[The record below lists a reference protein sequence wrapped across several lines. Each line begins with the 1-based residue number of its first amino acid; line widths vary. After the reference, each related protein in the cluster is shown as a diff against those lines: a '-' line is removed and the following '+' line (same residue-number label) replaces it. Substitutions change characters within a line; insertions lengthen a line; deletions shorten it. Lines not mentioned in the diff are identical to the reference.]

1 MAGGASLIPSAESL
15 AGALKSNVSAAFEQA
30 VRGTA
35 PVKIRDI
42 KTILTA
48 PNRIR
53 LVVVKV
59 ETTEPGLVGWGC
71 ATFTQRSLVVQT
83 ALNDYLRPF
92 LIGRNVDEIED
103 IWQSS
108 YMSSYWR
115 NGPVLFNAMS
125 GVDIALWDIK
135 GKRAG
140 MPLYQ
145 LLGGKVR
152 HGADCYYHASG
163 ASFEEVEANARAGM
177 ERGFRHVRV
186 QVSTPGYASY
196 GARSTAPAAAAGS
209 DEVVGP
215 TNPRAI
221 WEPAPY
227 CRMLPKFF
235 EYLRSKL
242 GDEVELLHDVHER
255 VTLNQGINLCKSLEP
270 YRLFFLEDPFPPED
284 NDHFRLLRQQTSTP
298 IAMGELFNTQHEY
311 VPLIKDRLIDFI
323 RIHISQIGGL
333 SPARKVAALSEFFG
347 VRTAWHGPG
356 DASPLA
362 HAAQLAL
369 ELASYN
375 FGVHEGGVVP
385 EGDAGSVCRLSRGE
399 GRLHARAGKTGP
411 GNRGGREA
419 GGEVPDSRW
428 SAELRLLVG
437 NDAPEG
443 WDGDQAMTAS
453 SYQLP
458 AASSR
463 LRTACSL
470 SPQLAAGSGS
480 WQLSLGLE
488 VEHHPRADRGDQEAE
503 IQHRIDCRLRR
514 MDVHRVQHVHE
525 RRSAEDERHDV
536 GRRATGPERE
546 DDADG
551 AERAEC
557 TGDRRFGRAFAVEPA
572 QPLSLTHEH
581 DERNEHADQEVGDA
595 HAEQRSHRAAQFDL
609 PAVQHR
615 AIDAPRRHCSRHE
628 RQPRHVCS

>member
-1 MAGGASLIPSAESL
+1 MPNTMNRRHAIRSLSLAGGASLAAAGTPFAEAL
-15 AGALKSNVSAAFEQA
+15 APQSNPAYAQA
-30 VRGTA
+30 VKGTA

-53 LVVVKV
+53 LVIVKV

-71 ATFTQRSLVVQT
+71 ATFTQRALVVET
-83 ALNDYLRPF
+83 AIEKYLKPF

-152 HGADCYYHASG
+152 HGADCYFHASG
-163 ASFEEVEANARAGM
+163 ASFTEVEERARSAM
-177 ERGFRHVRV
+177 DQGFRHVRV
-186 QVSTPGYASY
+186 QVATPGYASY
-196 GARSTAPAAAAGS
+196 GARSTTTATPTPQ
-209 DEVVGP
+209 DEAVGP

-227 CRMLPKFF
+227 VRMLPKLF
-235 EYLRSKL
+235 EHLRTKL

-255 VTLNQGINLCKSLEP
+255 VTLNQGINLCKALEP

-284 NDHFRLLRQQTSTP
+284 NDHFRLLRQQTSIP

-333 SPARKVAALSEFFG
+333 TPARKVGAFCEFFG

-375 FGVHEGGVVP
+375 FGVHEGGGFGKETQEVFVGSP
-385 EGDAGSVCRLSRGE
+385 EVKNGYML
-399 GRLHARAGKTGP
+399 AREKP
-411 GNRGGREA
+411 GLGIDVDEK
-419 GGEVPDSRW
+419 
-428 SAELRLLVG
+428 
-437 NDAPEG
+437 
-443 WDGDQAMTAS
+443 
-453 SYQLP
+453 
-458 AASSR
+458 
-463 LRTACSL
+463 
-470 SPQLAAGSGS
+470 LAAKFPIPAGPPNFDYS
-480 WQLSLGLE
+480 WGTT
-488 VEHHPRADRGDQEAE
+488 
-503 IQHRIDCRLRR
+503 RR
-514 MDVHRVQHVHE
+514 K
-525 RRSAEDERHDV
+525 
-536 GRRATGPERE
+536 
-546 DDADG
+546 DG
-551 AERAEC
+551 TVIR
-557 TGDRRFGRAFAVEPA
+557 P
-572 QPLSLTHEH
+572 
-581 DERNEHADQEVGDA
+581 
-595 HAEQRSHRAAQFDL
+595 
-609 PAVQHR
+609 
-615 AIDAPRRHCSRHE
+615 
-628 RQPRHVCS
+628 

>member
-1 MAGGASLIPSAESL
+1 MNRRDVLGSFSVAAGASLIGPGQALAE
-15 AGALKSNVSAAFEQA
+15 ALTPKAHPAFAQA
-30 VRGTA
+30 VKGTA
-35 PVKIRDI
+35 PVRIRDI

-71 ATFTQRSLVVQT
+71 ATFTQRALVVRT
-83 ALNDYLRPF
+83 AIDEYLKPF

-152 HGADCYYHASG
+152 QGADCYFHASG
-163 ASFEEVEANARAGM
+163 SSFTEVEESARGGM

-196 GARSTAPAAAAGS
+196 GARSTAPATPGAQ
-209 DEVVGP
+209 DEAVGP

-221 WEPAPY
+221 WESAPY
-227 CRMLPKFF
+227 VRMLPRFF
-235 EYLRSKL
+235 EHLRSKL
-242 GDEVELLHDVHER
+242 GDEVELLHDVNER
-255 VTLNQGINLCKSLEP
+255 VTLNQAINLCKSLEP

-284 NDHFRLLRQQTSTP
+284 NDHFRLLRQQTSIP
-298 IAMGELFNTQHEY
+298 LAMGELFNTQHEY
-311 VPLIKDRLIDFI
+311 LPLIKERLIDFI

-375 FGVHEGGVVP
+375 FGVHEGSGFPKETQEVFAGCP
-385 EGDAGSVCRLSRGE
+385 EVRNGYMLAQE
-399 GRLHARAGKTGP
+399 KP
-411 GNRGGREA
+411 GLGI
-419 GGEVPDSRW
+419 EVD
-428 SAELRLLVG
+428 EK
-437 NDAPEG
+437 
-443 WDGDQAMTAS
+443 
-453 SYQLP
+453 
-458 AASSR
+458 
-463 LRTACSL
+463 
-470 SPQLAAGSGS
+470 LAAKFPIPAGPPNFDYS
-480 WQLSLGLE
+480 WGTT
-488 VEHHPRADRGDQEAE
+488 
-503 IQHRIDCRLRR
+503 RR
-514 MDVHRVQHVHE
+514 K
-525 RRSAEDERHDV
+525 
-536 GRRATGPERE
+536 
-546 DDADG
+546 DG
-551 AERAEC
+551 TIIR
-557 TGDRRFGRAFAVEPA
+557 P
-572 QPLSLTHEH
+572 
-581 DERNEHADQEVGDA
+581 
-595 HAEQRSHRAAQFDL
+595 
-609 PAVQHR
+609 
-615 AIDAPRRHCSRHE
+615 
-628 RQPRHVCS
+628 

>member
-1 MAGGASLIPSAESL
+1 MNRRDVLGSLSVAAGASLIGSGQALAE
-15 AGALKSNVSAAFEQA
+15 ALTPEAHPAFAQA
-30 VRGTA
+30 VKGTA

-71 ATFTQRSLVVQT
+71 ATFTQRALVVRT
-83 ALNDYLRPF
+83 AIDEYLKPF

-152 HGADCYYHASG
+152 QGADCYFHASG
-163 ASFEEVEANARAGM
+163 SSFTEVEESARGGM

-186 QVSTPGYASY
+186 QVGTPGYASY
-196 GARSTAPAAAAGS
+196 GARSTAPATSGPQ
-209 DEVVGP
+209 DEAVGP

-221 WEPAPY
+221 WESAPY
-227 CRMLPKFF
+227 VRMLPRFF
-235 EYLRSKL
+235 EHLRSKL
-242 GDEVELLHDVHER
+242 GEEVELLHDVHER
-255 VTLNQGINLCKSLEP
+255 VTLNQAINLCKSLEP

-284 NDHFRLLRQQTSTP
+284 NDHFRLLRQQTSIP
-298 IAMGELFNTQHEY
+298 LAMGELFNTQHEY
-311 VPLIKDRLIDFI
+311 LPLIKERLIDFI

-375 FGVHEGGVVP
+375 FGVHEGSGFPKETQEVFVGCPEVRNGYMLAQEKPGLGV
-385 EGDAGSVCRLSRGE
+385 
-399 GRLHARAGKTGP
+399 
-411 GNRGGREA
+411 
-419 GGEVPDSRW
+419 EVD
-428 SAELRLLVG
+428 EK
-437 NDAPEG
+437 
-443 WDGDQAMTAS
+443 
-453 SYQLP
+453 
-458 AASSR
+458 
-463 LRTACSL
+463 
-470 SPQLAAGSGS
+470 LAAKFPIPAGPPNFDYS
-480 WQLSLGLE
+480 WGTT
-488 VEHHPRADRGDQEAE
+488 
-503 IQHRIDCRLRR
+503 RR
-514 MDVHRVQHVHE
+514 K
-525 RRSAEDERHDV
+525 
-536 GRRATGPERE
+536 
-546 DDADG
+546 DG
-551 AERAEC
+551 TIIR
-557 TGDRRFGRAFAVEPA
+557 P
-572 QPLSLTHEH
+572 
-581 DERNEHADQEVGDA
+581 
-595 HAEQRSHRAAQFDL
+595 
-609 PAVQHR
+609 
-615 AIDAPRRHCSRHE
+615 
-628 RQPRHVCS
+628 

>member
-1 MAGGASLIPSAESL
+1 MNRRDAISTLSMAGGATLLASNEL
-15 AGALKSNVSAAFEQA
+15 AGYTQA

-53 LVVVKV
+53 LVVVKI

-71 ATFTQRSLVVQT
+71 ATFTQRALVVAT
-83 ALNDYLRPF
+83 ALEQYLKPF

-152 HGADCYYHASG
+152 HGADCYFHASG
-163 ASFEEVEANARAGM
+163 SSFTEVEENARRAM
-177 ERGFRHVRV
+177 EQGFRHVRV

-196 GARSTAPAAAAGS
+196 GARSTAPAPAAGS
-209 DEVVGP
+209 PSDDVVGP

-221 WEPAPY
+221 WESAPY
-227 CRMLPKFF
+227 VRMLPKFF
-235 EYLRSKL
+235 EHLRSKL

-284 NDHFRLLRQQTSTP
+284 NDHFRLLRQQTSVP

-311 VPLIKDRLIDFI
+311 LPLIKERLIDFI

-333 SPARKVAALSEFFG
+333 SPARKVGALSEFFG

-369 ELASYN
+369 ELSSYN
-375 FGVHEGGVVP
+375 FGVHEGSGFPKETQEVFVGCP
-385 EGDAGSVCRLSRGE
+385 EVKNGYMLAQE
-399 GRLHARAGKTGP
+399 KP
-411 GNRGGREA
+411 GLGI
-419 GGEVPDSRW
+419 EVD
-428 SAELRLLVG
+428 EK
-437 NDAPEG
+437 
-443 WDGDQAMTAS
+443 
-453 SYQLP
+453 
-458 AASSR
+458 
-463 LRTACSL
+463 
-470 SPQLAAGSGS
+470 LAAKFPIPAGPPNFDYS
-480 WQLSLGLE
+480 WGTT
-488 VEHHPRADRGDQEAE
+488 
-503 IQHRIDCRLRR
+503 RR
-514 MDVHRVQHVHE
+514 K
-525 RRSAEDERHDV
+525 
-536 GRRATGPERE
+536 
-546 DDADG
+546 DG
-551 AERAEC
+551 TVIR
-557 TGDRRFGRAFAVEPA
+557 P
-572 QPLSLTHEH
+572 
-581 DERNEHADQEVGDA
+581 
-595 HAEQRSHRAAQFDL
+595 
-609 PAVQHR
+609 
-615 AIDAPRRHCSRHE
+615 
-628 RQPRHVCS
+628 